1 MHPRKPAVSFIDP
14 ETEEELT
21 LSSGCWVQR
30 ASISYAVY
38 VLCTM
43 KVLHICASL
52 SHLLLG
58 ILSAIQQ
65 KKEVIMEGEKGASA
79 SSNSLVYLQCQELKP
94 QG

>member
-30 ASISYAVY
+30 ASILYAVY
-38 VLCTM
+38 VLCNM

-65 KKEVIMEGEKGASA
+65 KKGGDYMIREQSLSGAIYRGLSIIQM
-79 SSNSLVYLQCQELKP
+79 SP
-94 QG
+94 